1 MKRSAIALL
10 LILLMLVSAL
20 AAIGNVMVTSAAS
33 ENWVE
38 VARYSGEF
46 TSLHQPKFTVS
57 HFEWRARWR
66 IVKHDIGGNLFRL
79 ELSLFRARELV
90 GSVTREHS
98 DPTSGIIVVH
108 NQNRTFSIYVDAA
121 PCKEWEVVIDENV
134 NSPLLDIAPQS

>member
-1 MKRSAIALL
+1 MKRPAISVL

-20 AAIGNVMVTSAAS
+20 ATIGNVKFTSAAS

-66 IVKHDIGGNLFRL
+66 IVTHDIGINFFRL
-79 ELSLFRARELV
+79 ELSLRRYELV

-98 DPTSGIIVVH
+98 
-108 NQNRTFSIYVDAA
+108 
-121 PCKEWEVVIDENV
+121 
-134 NSPLLDIAPQS
+134 NSTME